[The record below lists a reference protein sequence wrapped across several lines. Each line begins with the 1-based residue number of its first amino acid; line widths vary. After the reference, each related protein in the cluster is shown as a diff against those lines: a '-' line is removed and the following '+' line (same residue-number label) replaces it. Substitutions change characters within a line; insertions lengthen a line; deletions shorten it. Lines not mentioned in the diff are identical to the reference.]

1 MEPHRSHPRIEA
13 SVPTCYAT
21 RGHMTMRLISWNVNG
36 IRAVEKKGFLN
47 WLQSAH
53 PDVLC
58 LQETKAHHEQLSD
71 ALLHPLNYE
80 THWEYPERK
89 GYSGVA
95 VFSRPGPEDISR
107 GFGVDQFDA
116 EGRVLV
122 SRYPQFTLFN
132 VYFPNGK
139 MNEERLRYKMAFY
152 EAFLEHLK
160 GLLALGE
167 RLVVCGDY
175 NTAHKEIDLS
185 HPKENV
191 KVSGFLPEER
201 DWMDRLVAAGF
212 ADSFR
217 LFNGNGGNYTWWDMR
232 TRARERNIGWRL
244 DYFFVSE
251 NLVSS
256 VTEAGILSDVYGSD
270 HCPVS
275 LTLNV

>member
-1 MEPHRSHPRIEA
+1 MKM
-13 SVPTCYAT
+13 
-21 RGHMTMRLISWNVNG
+21 HMVCWNVNG
-36 IRAVEKKGFLN
+36 IRAVEKKGFLD
-47 WLQSAH
+47 WLGTAS

-58 LQETKAHHEQLSD
+58 LQETKAHEEQLSES
-71 ALLHPLNYE
+71 LLHPLDYAAY
-80 THWEYPERK
+80 WEYPERK

-95 VFSRPGPEDISR
+95 VFSRPKPLEVSR
-107 GFGVDQFDA
+107 GFGVEKFDT

-122 SRYPQFTLFN
+122 SSYPQFKLFN

-139 MNEERLRYKMAFY
+139 ASAERLDYKLGFY
-152 EAFLEHLK
+152 EAFLEHLRS
-160 GLLALGE
+160 LLALGE
-167 RLVVCGDY
+167 SVVVCGDY
-175 NTAHKEIDLS
+175 NTAHTEIDLS

-212 ADSFR
+212 VDSFR
-217 LFNGNGGNYTWWDMR
+217 LFNKAGGNYTWWDMR

-251 NLVSS
+251 NLVDVVSG
-256 VTEAGILSDVYGSD
+256 AGILSDVYGSD
-270 HCPVS
+270 HCPIS